1 MTFRKL
7 SLALLALGAVAVANA
22 VTFNGVKIIER
33 NFNDSPSSILTTT
46 NNFPSMIQFDE
57 TFTAAGGWANQHQ
70 WRLSTDGGATAYGW
84 VYGTPIDISMTI
96 KLETNNAGLNS
107 EAGFYA
113 DKFGDSKFFVRAD
126 GLVEAFG
133 GAFNFY
139 SWGNVYTPGTEA
151 TMRVLYNGTDQV
163 ELFFNGVSSGAMNP
177 GYGEKY
183 WLPGM
188 IFGGYTQNLVAA
200 DHHITTTFTNINA
213 VPEPLTIIGLSL
225 GIAGLIAKR
234 RRKA

>member
-22 VTFNGVKIIER
+22 VTFNGVKIMER
-33 NFNDSPSSILTTT
+33 AWNDSPSSVLTTANT
-46 NNFPSMIQFDE
+46 FPSMIQFDE
-57 TFTAAGGWANQHQ
+57 SFSGSTGWANQHR
-70 WRLSTDGGATAYGW
+70 WLLSTDGGSTAYGW
-84 VYGTPIDISMTI
+84 VYGTPVDISMTI
-96 KLETNNAGLNS
+96 KLESNNAGLNS

-113 DKFGDSKFFVRAD
+113 DKYGDSKFFVRSD

-133 GAFNFY
+133 GAFNNF
-139 SWGNVYTPGTEA
+139 SWGNAYTLGTEA

-163 ELFFNGVSSGAMNP
+163 ELFFNGVSSGVMTP

-188 IFGGYTQNLVAA
+188 VFGGYAQNRVAA

-213 VPEPLTIIGLSL
+213 VPEPLTVIGLGL
-225 GIAGLIAKR
+225 GLAGLIAKR
-234 RRKA
+234 RRRA